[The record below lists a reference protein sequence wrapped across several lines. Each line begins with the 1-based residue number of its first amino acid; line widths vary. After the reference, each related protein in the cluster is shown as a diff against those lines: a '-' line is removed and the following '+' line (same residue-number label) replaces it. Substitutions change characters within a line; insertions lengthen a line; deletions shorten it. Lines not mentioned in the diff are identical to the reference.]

1 MRPSRR
7 FTPPLPTL
15 TAFEAVARLGSVT
28 KAAGELNLTQSAV
41 SRQIQRLEEQT
52 GTALFERHR
61 KRLQLTT
68 SGARYANEIRA
79 ALTRITNATFALQA
93 NPDGGVL
100 NLAILPSIGTH
111 WLAPR
116 LSGFFEAHPGI
127 TLNMS
132 TRTDAFDF
140 AFESFHA
147 AIHFVRRSW
156 PGERAL
162 KLLDEQMVAVATPEL
177 LQSGPVTDLPRL
189 QLETR
194 PYAWREWTTANG
206 WPGEGRPVMSLDQF
220 ATMLRA
226 AQSGLGVA
234 LMPDYLVEDEIARG
248 TLAEPPGVARV
259 RMGTYFLVWPEENAE
274 CPALTAFRS
283 WLASQTQDRVGKA

>member
-1 MRPSRR
+1 MQPSRS

-28 KAAGELNLTQSAV
+28 KAADELNLTQSAV
-41 SRQIQRLEEQT
+41 SRQIQRLETQLGT
-52 GTALFERHR
+52 GLFERNR
-61 KRLQLTT
+61 KRLQLTAP
-68 SGARYANEIRA
+68 GARYAAEIRA
-79 ALTRITNATFALQA
+79 ALTRITNATFELRA
-93 NPDGGVL
+93 NPEGGVL
-100 NLAILPSIGTH
+100 NLAILPGIGTH
-111 WLAPR
+111 WLAPQ
-116 LSGFFEAHPGI
+116 LKGFFEAHPGI

-147 AIHFVRRSW
+147 AIHFVRRTW
-156 PGERAL
+156 PGARSL
-162 KLLDEQMVAVATPEL
+162 KLLDEQMVAVASPTL
-177 LQSGPVTDLPRL
+177 LQSGPVTELPRL

-194 PYAWREWTTANG
+194 RYAWSEWSAANG
-206 WPGEGRPVMSLDQF
+206 WPVENSPLMSLDQF

-248 TLAEPPGVARV
+248 SLAEPEGAKRV
-259 RMGTYFLVWPEENAE
+259 TMGAYYLVWPESAE
-274 CPALTAFRS
+274 TYPALSAFRD
-283 WLASQTQDRVGKA
+283 WLAGL